1 MPYDVDTLQIEI
13 GASSENAAKQV
24 RELADEL
31 KNLKSTMSG
40 TWKNPIREMT
50 GSGSQKSTSSKPQTA
65 DTSSKNNIEKT
76 RTTLNGLRERIK
88 IRIDSSDAKSA
99 TKNVGLLSKAFNG
112 LKRVAFYRVIRS
124 VIKEI
129 GDAFKEG
136 TENAYQYSAAMGG
149 SIGYV
154 AQSFDLLATKSFTMK
169 NQLGAAFATLK
180 AAIVPIL
187 IDIIAVVTRAAEA
200 ITRLFAILGGRSSYM
215 RAVDTSKKWAD
226 STAKG
231 AKAAKEWRNQLMGF
245 DEINR
250 LEEPSS
256 GGGGGGAAVPDYG
269 QMFETVDIGDKIGGK
284 LVEVFDVFKKAW
296 QNEGQQTIDAIKR
309 EFESLKK
316 LGASIGDSFFE
327 VFTNGTGQTTLETIL
342 RIVQDI
348 SHASANL
355 ADNFRAAWEEN
366 EVGTAIIQ
374 NVWNILNDGL
384 SVIERI
390 TKKAR
395 ELTESIDFAPILK
408 SVEGFTQSLGN
419 TLSPIFDLI
428 GNVFENAIMPF
439 IAWAVEDGLPSL
451 IDVLT
456 SVSDIV
462 GSILEPLVSEIDNLW
477 GKLSP
482 LFEWVGGAAV
492 TILGYLQT
500 AFEKV
505 ASVFA
510 SKGSK
515 MSEALSKIGDV
526 FSAVWKVVE
535 PILNTMLE
543 LFGTVFSTIADI
555 VGVNIGWII
564 DFISDL
570 ATILGGIIDF
580 IGGVFSG
587 DWSRAWDGI
596 LEIFD
601 GIWSLIKDVIKVPLN
616 VAISVLEG
624 FINFCIDGL
633 NLLLGTISDVANA
646 VGSIVGISGVNLRIS
661 HVTIPRLETGGFPED
676 GLFFANHNE
685 LVGQFSNGKTAVANN
700 EQIIS
705 GITAGV
711 EEGNEGVIGVLYQI
725 LSVAQ
730 DISNNRGDGG
740 FDLTEL
746 SREVT
751 KHQAQMARANGI

>member
-1 MPYDVDTLQIEI
+1 MPLDVDTLQIEI

-50 GSGSQKSTSSKPQTA
+50 DSGSQKSASSKPQTA
-65 DTSSKNNIEKT
+65 DTNGKNNIEKT
-76 RTTLNGLRERIK
+76 RETLNGLRERIK

-124 VIKEI
+124 VIKDI
-129 GDAFKEG
+129 GDAFKKG

-154 AQSFDLLATKSFTMK
+154 AQAFDLLATKSFTMK

-200 ITRLFAILGGRSSYM
+200 ITRLFAILSGRSSYM

-226 STAKG
+226 STKKG

-256 GGGGGGAAVPDYG
+256 GGGGGGSGVPDYG
-269 QMFETVDIGDKIGGK
+269 QMFETVDIGDKVGGK
-284 LVEVFDVFKKAW
+284 LGEVFDVFKKAW
-296 QNEGQQTIDAIKR
+296 KNEGQQTIDAIKR

-342 RIVQDI
+342 RIVQNI

-355 ADNFRAAWEEN
+355 ADNFRKAWEEN
-366 EVGTAIIQ
+366 SVGTQIIQ
-374 NVWNILNDGL
+374 NVWNILNNGL

-390 TKKAR
+390 TKKAK
-395 ELTESIDFAPILK
+395 EMTAGLDFSPLLK
-408 SVEGFTQSLGN
+408 SVENFTSSLESF
-419 TLSPIFDLI
+419 LSPIFDYI
-428 GNVFENAIMPF
+428 GNIITEALMPF
-439 IAWAVEDGLPSL
+439 IAWIVEDAAPAVIDAISSVFDLATAYFSPL
-451 IDVLT
+451 IEGI
-456 SVSDIV
+456 DI
-462 GSILEPLVSEIDNLW
+462 LW
-477 GKLSP
+477 GKLEP
-482 LFEWVGGAAV
+482 VFNWLGDAAV
-492 TILGYLQT
+492 TIIGYFRD
-500 AFEKV
+500 AFAKMTEVLEQKGGKV
-505 ASVFA
+505 SDVF
-510 SKGSK
+510 
-515 MSEALSKIGDV
+515 SKIGDIIKEL
-526 FSAVWKVVE
+526 WKVAE
-535 PILNTMLE
+535 PILSALLE
-543 LFGTVFSTIADI
+543 AVGTVFDTVADI
-555 VGVNIGWII
+555 ISTDLGFVIDILDNLVSILHGVIE
-564 DFISDL
+564 FI
-570 ATILGGIIDF
+570 A
-580 IGGVFSG
+580 GVFSG
-587 DWSRAWDGI
+587 DWDRAWNGI
-596 LEIFD
+596 VEIFG
-601 GIWSLIKDVIKVPLN
+601 GIWGTIVSVLKFPLN
-616 VAISVLEG
+616 LALAAFEG
-624 FINFCIDGL
+624 FVNLAIDAL
-633 NLLLGTISDVANA
+633 NLLLGAVSDVASA
-646 VGSIVGISGVNLRIS
+646 VGEVIGLGSVNLRIS
-661 HVTIPRLETGGFPED
+661 HIEIPRLATGGFPED
-676 GLFFANHNE
+676 GLFFANHSE

-705 GITAGV
+705 GITEGV